1 MDPVSEKPCEV
12 KIKSYGPIDP
22 TPVPE
27 GEEGTDDVEKA
38 KCKLKDTKYR
48 KLTAKYFRDAAI
60 RREEERSSKETFFTL
75 REDCLRR
82 KELFVDKNFPP
93 SSESISFNGVTERRY
108 EWRRPFEIVRDPRFF
123 VEGATRFDIQQGELG
138 DCWLLAAIATL
149 TLNPKLFHFIVPCD
163 QGFYYK
169 YAGIFHFRF
178 WQYGR
183 WQDVYVDDLL
193 PTYRGRL
200 VFMHS
205 KTKNE
210 FWCALLEKAYAK
222 LYGGY
227 EALKGGNVGES
238 MVDLSGGV
246 VEMVDLREPPSNLF
260 GMIRNACRRG
270 AMMGCGIEPEDPYAK
285 IEGRLANGL
294 ITRHAYS
301 VTKATVIPYSNRETH
316 LLRLH
321 NPWGNEAEWT
331 GAWSDKS
338 YEWNSV
344 SEDERDKLGITF
356 DDDGEFWMPFSDFI
370 SNFTAMDICD
380 VTPDVFTSQLDCD
393 SDDEECIVKEQR
405 HRQWKM
411 RIMEGEWIQGKT
423 AGGCRNFLDT
433 FHMNPQKVVLL
444 DRPDDDD
451 PDNCTLVVSV
461 MQKYV
466 RQRKR
471 YGIDYIPIGFA
482 VYKLPPGV
490 VPGRPLDTDFFRYN
504 ATCGRSPCFL
514 NTREVS
520 YHFSF
525 PPGVYVVIPS
535 TFEPHCEAE
544 FLLRIF
550 TESH

>member
-1 MDPVSEKPCEV
+1 MDPRRSDKER
-12 KIKSYGPIDP
+12 G
-22 TPVPE
+22 
-27 GEEGTDDVEKA
+27 GTIFKG
-38 KCKLKDTKYR
+38 
-48 KLTAKYFRDAAI
+48 
-60 RREEERSSKETFFTL
+60 TFFTL

-93 SSESISFNGVTERRY
+93 SR
-108 EWRRPFEIVRDPRFF
+108 
-123 VEGATRFDIQQGELG
+123 

-270 AMMGCGIEPEDPYAK
+270 AMMG
-285 IEGRLANGL
+285 
-294 ITRHAYS
+294 
-301 VTKATVIPYSNRETH
+301 
-316 LLRLH
+316 
-321 NPWGNEAEWT
+321 
-331 GAWSDKS
+331 
-338 YEWNSV
+338 
-344 SEDERDKLGITF
+344 EDERDKLGITF

-380 VTPDVFTSQLDCD
+380 ITPDVFTSQLDCD

-535 TFEPHCEAE
+535 TFEPDCEAE

>member
-1 MDPVSEKPCEV
+1 ITQFLNIHHGPVSEKPCEV

-27 GEEGTDDVEKA
+27 GEESTDDVEKA

-48 KLTAKYFRDAAI
+48 KLTAK
-60 RREEERSSKETFFTL
+60 
-75 REDCLRR
+75 
-82 KELFVDKNFPP
+82 
-93 SSESISFNGVTERRY
+93 
-108 EWRRPFEIVRDPRFF
+108 EIVRDPRFF

-210 FWCALLEKAYAK
+210 FWCALLEKAYA
-222 LYGGY
+222 
-227 EALKGGNVGES
+227 N
-238 MVDLSGGV
+238 
-246 VEMVDLREPPSNLF
+246 
-260 GMIRNACRRG
+260 
-270 AMMGCGIEPEDPYAK
+270 
-285 IEGRLANGL
+285 
-294 ITRHAYS
+294 
-301 VTKATVIPYSNRETH
+301 
-316 LLRLH
+316 
-321 NPWGNEAEWT
+321 
-331 GAWSDKS
+331 
-338 YEWNSV
+338 
-344 SEDERDKLGITF
+344 EDERDKLGITF
-356 DDDGEFWMPFSDFI
+356 DDDGEFWMPFKDFI

-411 RIMEGEWIQGKT
+411 RVMEGEWIQGKT

-433 FHMNPQKVVLL
+433 FHLNPQKVVLL

-482 VYKLPPGV
+482 VYKEL
-490 VPGRPLDTDFFRYN
+490 
-504 ATCGRSPCFL
+504 
-514 NTREVS
+514 
-520 YHFSF
+520 
-525 PPGVYVVIPS
+525 
-535 TFEPHCEAE
+535 
-544 FLLRIF
+544 
-550 TESH
+550 